1 MQTPRATASESASE
15 SAVAKMRAG
24 GAHPTELAAF
34 VRRLEQFTGDTPVLL
49 PGESLEPVGDLPRLD
64 DLPEPDTERA
74 REVLDRLAVIKVN
87 GGLGT
92 SMGLDGPKSLLEVK
106 PGRSF
111 LDILATQTTAMRR
124 RFGARLPLV
133 LMNSAST
140 RTPSLAALERY
151 ENLATEGLPLDFLQG
166 WEPKLRADDH
176 QPVRW
181 DAAPDL
187 EWCPSG
193 HGDLYTSLAASGMRD
208 QLLAEGV
215 RWCFVSN
222 SDNLGAGPDVRIAS
236 WLAEAD
242 VPFCLE
248 VVRGTAMDRKGGHL
262 ARRDS
267 RIVLRESAQVP
278 PGDGSFGDIARWR
291 YFNTNNLWFDLE
303 MLRRLQDDDPAA
315 PELPLIVNRKTVD
328 PTDRSSTPV
337 VQLETAM
344 GAAISSID
352 GARAIEVPRTRF
364 APVKTTDDLLV
375 SRSDLYELSDDGE
388 MLPRTTTPPRIAL
401 DPDHFKLV
409 RDFEARFPAGAPSL
423 RQCESLEVDGDVT
436 FGARVTIDG
445 AVRIVGP
452 RHVADDEVVTG
463 SP

>member
-1 MQTPRATASESASE
+1 MHTPRAAATEA
-15 SAVAKMRAG
+15 AVAKMEAR
-24 GAHPTELAAF
+24 GAHPAELAAF
-34 VRRLEQFTGDTPVLL
+34 GRRLDQLTGDARILL
-49 PGESLEPVGDLPRLD
+49 PGDELEPVEDLPRLD
-64 DLPEPDTERA
+64 DLPEPDADRA
-74 REVLDRLAVIKVN
+74 RDVLDRLAVIKVN

-111 LDILATQTTAMRR
+111 LDVLALQTTAMRR
-124 RFGARLPLV
+124 RFDARLPLV

-140 RTPSLAALERY
+140 RGPSLAALGAY
-151 ENLATEGLPLDFLQG
+151 DGLATEGLPPDFLQG

-176 QPVRW
+176 QPVTW
-181 DAAPDL
+181 DVAPEL

-193 HGDLYTSLAASGMRD
+193 HGDLYASLAATGMREM
-208 QLLAEGV
+208 LLAEGV

-222 SDNLGAGPDVRIAS
+222 ADNLGAGPDVRIAS

-267 RIVLRESAQVP
+267 QIVLRESAQVP
-278 PGDGSFGDIARWR
+278 PGDHSFGDVARWR
-291 YFNTNNLWFDLE
+291 YFNTNNLWLDLE
-303 MLRRLQDDDPAA
+303 MLRKLQDDDPAA

-328 PTDRSSTPV
+328 PSDPSSTPV
-337 VQLETAM
+337 LQLETAM
-344 GAAISSID
+344 GAAISSIE
-352 GARAIEVPRTRF
+352 GARAIEVPRHRF

-375 SRSDLYELSDDGE
+375 SRSDLYELSDSGE
-388 MLPRTTTPPRIAL
+388 MLPRTSTPPRIAL
-401 DPDHFKLV
+401 DREHFTLV
-409 RDFEARFPAGAPSL
+409 RDFEARFPAGPPSL
-423 RQCESLEVDGDVT
+423 RHCESLEVNGDVT

-445 AVRIVGP
+445 AVRIAGP